1 MDGPTAAATSEMS
14 EPPAPPPSTSAA
26 PQRGRRRALLGAALV
41 LAVAALTFAAWGET
55 WRTGFGE
62 TRRIDLPNGVRV
74 TLNAGTAVRAPR
86 LPMLAPR
93 LLKGEAWFDAR
104 GTDGAPRVV
113 AAGGGRFETA
123 GGAFILRRGA
133 AGEIVQP
140 THGAVV
146 AWRPG
151 QASSRAAPDQRLM
164 LAPGRPPRL
173 EPDALGARRSLA
185 WREGRIVLLGETLG
199 YAMAEFNRYNAL
211 QIVIEDADLALEPV
225 TGAFAARD
233 PTAFTQAVARQLGAE
248 VIREH
253 DDLNLRRR

>member
-1 MDGPTAAATSEMS
+1 MS
-14 EPPAPPPSTSAA
+14 EPPATPQSPPAA
-26 PQRGRRRALLGAALV
+26 RRQGRRRALLGAAV
-41 LAVAALTFAAWGET
+41 AVALAALAFAAWGET

-62 TRRIDLPNGVRV
+62 TRRIELADGVRV
-74 TLNAGTAVRAPR
+74 TLNADTAVRAPR
-86 LPMLAPR
+86 LPILPTR

-104 GTDGAPRVV
+104 RADGTALVV
-113 AAGGGRFETA
+113 AAGRGRFETA

-140 THGAVV
+140 THGGVV

-151 QASSRAAPDQRLM
+151 EPSSRAAPDQRLT

-185 WREGRIVLLGETLG
+185 WRDGRIVLRGETLG

-225 TGAFAARD
+225 TGAFDARD
-233 PTAFTQAVARQLGAE
+233 PTGFTEAVARQLGAE